1 MSCRRGI
8 GAWLAAP
15 GAFAL
20 AGSLAFG
27 VAGCSP
33 PVRAVVANES
43 GARLTEL
50 RVVGVQDSSRVRDLA
65 PGESLAVA
73 VRVSGEDEIVLRG
86 RCGNRPL
93 APMMAAYVEGGDRV
107 KLVVDSTGFVSVRTR
122 VSAAAY

>member
-73 VRVSGEDEIVLRG
+73 VRVSGEDALVLRG
-86 RCGNRPL
+86 RLEGRGLQP
-93 APMMAAYVEGGDRV
+93 AMAIYVEGGAVVSMRV
-107 KLVVDSTGFVSVRTR
+107 DTAGAVHVESRARG
-122 VSAAAY
+122 Y